1 MSIERLLQAT
11 VKAGG
16 QELRLIPGR
25 RLVIVTPAGEREV
38 QGPEQTS
45 AMIDQLVGPHLTP
58 EARQGLA
65 AGKAEWRF
73 ELAGIGVVRAR
84 AETKQGG
91 THAGFAVG
99 EGAGA
104 PAAVA
109 AAAPAPAAA
118 VSGRRAPLD
127 GTAAAIEELLR
138 TLVAMKG
145 SDLHISA
152 GSPPMPLRSR
162 KKLQRKRARP
172 AIS

>member
-1 MSIERLLQAT
+1 M
-11 VKAGG
+11 KAGG

-25 RLVIVTPAGEREV
+25 RMVIVTPAGEREV

-45 AMIDQLVGPHLTP
+45 AMIDQLVAPHLTP

-73 ELAGIGVVRAR
+73 QLAGIGVVRAR
-84 AETKQGG
+84 AEMKHGG

-99 EGAGA
+99 EVAGVPASVATAAA

-109 AAAPAPAAA
+109 
-118 VSGRRAPLD
+118 GRQAPLD
-127 GTAAAIEELLR
+127 GTVAAMEELLR
-138 TLVAMKG
+138 ILVGMKG

-152 GSPPMPLRSR
+152 GSPPMGRH
-162 KKLQRKRARP
+162 
-172 AIS
+172 